1 MSSRASLALNNNEQV
16 IVDTGRL
23 IKLDRG
29 NIAALVLRAQAYY
42 QVGEM
47 DSALK
52 HLREGLRYD
61 PEHKESQK
69 VYKKLRKL
77 ERKLKSAESSW
88 EGSEWEDAASA
99 YIGALREDPDHRVNR
114 LTYNLKACEAYK
126 NAKKSAECIKQC
138 TAAGGGV
145 GERGGAA
152 AAERLQE
159 HGGGLP
165 RVHQRPTRG
174 QEVPRQRPGHQPEDP
189 RGAEAARA

>member
-42 QVGEM
+42 QVGEL

-52 HLREGLRYD
+52 HLREGLRHD

-69 VYKKLRKL
+69 VYKKLRKI
-77 ERKLKSAESSW
+77 ERKLKNAEGDWAQSA
-88 EGSEWEDAASA
+88 WEDAASA

-126 NAKKSAECIKQC
+126 NAKKSA
-138 TAAGGGV
+138 
-145 GERGGAA
+145 
-152 AAERLQE
+152 
-159 HGGGLP
+159 
-165 RVHQRPTRG
+165 
-174 QEVPRQRPGHQPEDP
+174 
-189 RGAEAARA
+189 